1 MQKTWGAA
9 RRLYSVKFPTYILA
23 TWRAH
28 EQQIMPFLRWF
39 LRTKTYH
46 VVRSASQNSD
56 AALIKLLQAVML
68 ALYVTGVLLVWGSWA
83 HNLPGFWAF
92 GLATI
97 LSTPLV
103 VIALFITV
111 VSIVRFFDYL
121 FHPKRLGRAFVAY
134 VLEQQVIR
142 LRLKHRFTVVAVAG
156 SVGKTSTKLAV
167 AELLGQHLRVQY
179 QAGNYNDRVTVP
191 LVFFGLTQPSLL
203 NPFAWMRT
211 FGAIAASLHHPYPY
225 DVVVI
230 ELGTD
235 GPGQM
240 ARFAYAR
247 PDLTVL
253 TAISP
258 EHMAFFGTLDA
269 VAAEESSVFDYSH
282 RMLVNTDLVAP
293 KYLVGKEYVS
303 YSQQKKTSRSYYGE
317 SSRLNLGGQFLQIHT
332 PSGTIA
338 AHTKFVGLQGA
349 SSVLAAAAVAD
360 LLGLKRPAIAEA
372 IESLTPFA
380 GRMQV
385 LDGLKGS
392 KVIDDTYNA
401 SPVAVKAA
409 LDVLYGAKTKQR
421 IAVLGSMNELGN
433 YSKEAHIEVG
443 DYCDPKKL
451 DLVLTLGRDAQRW
464 LAPAARDA
472 GCVVRSFTSQVACAA
487 YVRKHMKQG
496 AVVLAKGSQ
505 NGVFAE
511 EVVKQLLAHPA
522 DARKLV
528 RQSPDWL
535 RVKAKQAND

>member
-1 MQKTWGAA
+1 MQKTWGAL
-9 RRLYSVKFPTYILA
+9 RRLYSLRFPVYLIG

-28 EQQIMPFLRWF
+28 NAQITPFITWF
-39 LRTKTYH
+39 FETKTYH
-46 VVRSASQNSD
+46 VVRANIQTSD
-56 AALIKLLQAVML
+56 AALARLLQVVLLSIYGVGVM
-68 ALYVTGVLLVWGSWA
+68 LVWGSLTY
-83 HNLPGFWAF
+83 NLVGVWAF
-92 GLATI
+92 GLACIVSAPI
-97 LSTPLV
+97 LLV
-103 VIALFITV
+103 VFFVGAILLLRLLKYVFRPKQLGKM
-111 VSIVRFFDYL
+111 IV
-121 FHPKRLGRAFVAY
+121 ANI
-134 VLEQQVIR
+134 LEQQVVR

-225 DVVVI
+225 DVVII

-269 VAAEESSVFDYSH
+269 VAAEESSVFAYSH
-282 RMLVNTDLVAP
+282 RVLVNTDLVAP
-293 KYLVGKEYVS
+293 KYLVGKEYIA

-317 SSRLNLGGQFLQIHT
+317 SSRFNLGGQFLQIHT
-332 PSGTIA
+332 PSGTVE

-360 LLGLKRPAIAEA
+360 LLGLKRAAIAEA

-421 IAVLGSMNELGN
+421 IAVLGSMNELGG

-472 GCVVRSFTSQVACAA
+472 GCVVRSFTSQAACAA

-522 DARKLV
+522 DVRKLV

-535 RVKAKQAND
+535 KVKSKQANA